1 MFLVYR
7 LLEMKNGVIL
17 VTLLQ
22 AC

>member
-1 MFLVYR
+1 
-7 LLEMKNGVIL
+7 MKNGVIL